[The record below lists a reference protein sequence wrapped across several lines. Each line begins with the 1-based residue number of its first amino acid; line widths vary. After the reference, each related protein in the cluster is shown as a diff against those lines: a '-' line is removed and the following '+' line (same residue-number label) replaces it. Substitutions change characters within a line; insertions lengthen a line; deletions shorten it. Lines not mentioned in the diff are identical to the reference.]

1 MLSADLKN
9 IVAMTVKKVS
19 YMDERLMGYLILS
32 AFAGIYI
39 GFGIILIFSI
49 GAPFAMTGSVA
60 TKLVMGA
67 SFGVALTLVIFAGA
81 ELFTGNNMF
90 GVIGALSGEINWG
103 KVGKMFLLSYTGNFA
118 GSLFLAFL
126 VAKSGAVS
134 GEAQISL
141 IMNVAAEKMGR
152 PALQLFLLGILC
164 NWLVCLA
171 IWTSSKTTSDAAKIM
186 LIFWALFAFIG
197 SGFEH
202 SIANQTL
209 FGMALFLPHGEG
221 ITWLGMGRNLLFVT
235 LGNMVGGGFFVG
247 ALYWY
252 TSPFKKE
259 VEEFPEGVTLEA
271 LTTAGDIELYKGV
284 DKIHGR

>member
-1 MLSADLKN
+1 
-9 IVAMTVKKVS
+9 
-19 YMDERLMGYLILS
+19 
-32 AFAGIYI
+32 
-39 GFGIILIFSI
+39 
-49 GAPFAMTGSVA
+49 
-60 TKLVMGA
+60 
-67 SFGVALTLVIFAGA
+67 
-81 ELFTGNNMF
+81 
-90 GVIGALSGEINWG
+90 
-103 KVGKMFLLSYTGNFA
+103 
-118 GSLFLAFL
+118 
-126 VAKSGAVS
+126 
-134 GEAQISL
+134 
-141 IMNVAAEKMGR
+141 
-152 PALQLFLLGILC
+152 
-164 NWLVCLA
+164 
-171 IWTSSKTTSDAAKIM
+171 M

-221 ITWLGMGRNLLFVT
+221 ITWLGMGRNHLFVT

-284 DKIHGR
+284 DKVHGR